1 MKRIFLF
8 RERIQQHVLTCLN
21 VPLPCRPP
29 PPGSPI
35 PRSAIDTS
43 ISDGSI
49 AAVVLAGVLFF
60 VLAALLVYYCLIHRP
75 RARRCQAQF
84 DAMLARTMK
93 GGSPAVRS
101 QVTRASERSSY
112 RKRLNRIISMI
123 GPNSSGQWSGRRPPP
138 VPPIGISR
146 TTEQFYDNNAIPNV
160 GDEIEVVPIGEP
172 TTTVESAHRLPED
185 IKGTRRVPSIFIDIT
200 QKPSPEASIPVSP
213 TSVSIGATQ
222 SQRQSSQNSSR
233 PHSNTFS
240 IPISFS
246 LRHIRARSK
255 ENGSTG
261 SSGRQQGRGSS
272 SVGHRDVGVE
282 HAVEEEDGSVDSES
296 TIAFAKPTT
305 PRRLTSWRGISENTG
320 EAKRWSA
327 REGVGKAI
335 HSILSGLRNARGR
348 WIRTPTGTGV
358 VYPFV
363 GVASSSVPFGTRHAV
378 SGGGFIV
385 LEGGRSRL
393 APRLS
398 GSPTSSARDS
408 KRPRSESP
416 HSQGTGQ
423 ETDITPLSYVNRS
436 LGSLLAR
443 DNDLQYQRNDDSGA
457 LLATLPPPRH
467 PYAAVADSPP
477 PPPAAIP
484 ATITSLGD
492 DGAREPAKILTV
504 PVPAIRQLPPVPTPP
519 HTNISQPLP
528 SHVADDSTGRIAQ
541 VVRPIRALPPLPIPP
556 VSEVVTETSGPVTTL
571 SSPSRT
577 RPPPPLELGTS
588 PEVGEHEGSLLSP
601 KSASDVHTESQ
612 RTSRSSKS
620 SKGSSL
626 AEFLTISSMSPFR
639 VDFLEMGSVEG
650 SEGSDSGRN
659 SSIRR
664 GKQKERRPVP
674 PKLNVALGSTSTR
687 PISLP
692 PALEAAR
699 HAIQRS
705 FLDMSGS
712 SSSFGKPE
720 PNSPAEPP
728 PETYTQVDRVEV
740 DEDRATFGQ
749 KRDRKS
755 VYYYSSANPPL
766 PSPADSHHTF
776 QTHRTYQTY
785 QSEEQSSH
793 RPWSKGRHASWRA
806 TFGVRQDIPE
816 EATPSTPDV
825 PSLPPEIAE
834 ALSQNIATGPLTTLQ
849 EIPECH
855 ALTSLPQ
862 ETPSDPDR
870 GRLSYVSTSPT
881 VATHV
886 HPLTTDFGLRQQARH
901 RSLHPDVSTGQLD
914 ATSPT
919 TDEVSPSSIQ
929 FGAGGIRRTSSGDVE
944 PASRAYHTKDEST
957 ASGDSNI
964 QRLHQGRL

>member
-1 MKRIFLF
+1 MS
-8 RERIQQHVLTCLN
+8 TCIN
-21 VPLPCRPP
+21 VTSPCRPTPRP
-29 PPGSPI
+29 PV
-35 PRSAIDTS
+35 PRTAIETS

-60 VLAALLVYYCLIHRP
+60 VIAALLVYYCLIHRP

-84 DAMLARTMK
+84 DAMLARNMK

-101 QVTRASERSSY
+101 QATKASERSSY
-112 RKRLNRIISMI
+112 RKRLSRIISML
-123 GPNSSGQWSGRRPPP
+123 GPNSSGQWSGRRLPP

-146 TTEQFYDNNAIPNV
+146 TTEQFYDNNAMPDAN
-160 GDEIEVVPIGEP
+160 DEIEVVLIGEP
-172 TTTVESAHRLPED
+172 TTTVEPSHRLPEG
-185 IKGTRRVPSIFIDIT
+185 IKGTRHVPSIFIDIT

-255 ENGSTG
+255 ENGTG
-261 SSGRQQGRGSS
+261 SVGSSRQQGRGSS
-272 SVGHRDVGVE
+272 SVGHRDVGVK
-282 HAVEEEDGSVDSES
+282 HALEEEDGSVDSES

-305 PRRLTSWRGISENTG
+305 PRRLTSWRGTSENTG
-320 EAKRWSA
+320 EARRWSA

-335 HSILSGLRNARGR
+335 HSILSGLRNAGGR
-348 WIRTPTGTGV
+348 WIRASTGTGV

-363 GVASSSVPFGTRHAV
+363 GVASSSVPFGARHAV

-385 LEGGRSRL
+385 LEAGGSRL
-393 APRLS
+393 DPGLS
-398 GSPTSSARDS
+398 GSPSSSAHDG
-408 KRPRSESP
+408 KRRRSESP

-436 LGSLLAR
+436 LGELSAR
-443 DNDLQYQRNDDSGA
+443 DDHSKDQRNDDSGI
-457 LLATLPPPRH
+457 LLATLPSPRH

-477 PPPAAIP
+477 PPPAVIP
-484 ATITSLGD
+484 AAIASPGD
-492 DGAREPAKILTV
+492 DGARERAKPLTV
-504 PVPAIRQLPPVPTPP
+504 PAVPTIRQLPPVPIPP

-528 SHVADDSTGRIAQ
+528 SQVTDDSTGRIAQ

-556 VSEVVTETSGPVTTL
+556 VSEAVTETSGPVKTL

-577 RPPPPLELGTS
+577 HPPPPLDLGTNQ
-588 PEVGEHEGSLLSP
+588 EAGGHEGSLSP
-601 KSASDVHTESQ
+601 KSASHVHMESQ

-639 VDFLEMGSVEG
+639 VDFLDMGSADG
-650 SEGSDSGRN
+650 SEGSDSGGN
-659 SSIRR
+659 CSIRR
-664 GKQKERRPVP
+664 AKQKDRRPVP
-674 PKLNVALGSTSTR
+674 PKLNVTLGSTSTR
-687 PISLP
+687 SISLP
-692 PALEAAR
+692 PALETAR

-705 FLDMSGS
+705 FLDMSNGS

-720 PNSPAEPP
+720 PSSPAEPP
-728 PETYTQVDRVEV
+728 PETYTQGDRVVEV

-755 VYYYSSANPPL
+755 VYYYSSSNPAL

-806 TFGVRQDIPE
+806 TFGVRQEYIPE
-816 EATPSTPDV
+816 EATPSTPEV
-825 PSLPPEIAE
+825 PFLPPEIAE
-834 ALSQNIATGPLTTLQ
+834 ALSQNIASGPLTILQ

-855 ALTSLPQ
+855 ALASSLPQ
-862 ETPSDPDR
+862 ETPRDPDQ

-886 HPLTTDFGLRQQARH
+886 HPLTTDFGLRQHARH
-901 RSLHPDVSTGQLD
+901 RSLHPDVSTSQLD

-957 ASGDSNI
+957 ASGDSSKP
-964 QRLHQGRL
+964 RLNQGRR

>member
-1 MKRIFLF
+1 MKQIFPF
-8 RERIQQHVLTCLN
+8 RERIQQHLLICLN
-21 VPLPCRPP
+21 VSSPCRPP
-29 PPGSPI
+29 PRPPT
-35 PRSAIDTS
+35 PRAAIETS
-43 ISDGSI
+43 ISNGSI

-75 RARRCQAQF
+75 RVRRCQAQL
-84 DAMLARTMK
+84 DAMLARTTK

-101 QVTRASERSSY
+101 QVTKASERSSY
-112 RKRLNRIISMI
+112 RKRLNRIISML
-123 GPNSSGQWSGRRPPP
+123 GPNSSGQWSGQRPPP
-138 VPPIGISR
+138 VPPIAISR
-146 TTEQFYDNNAIPNV
+146 TTERFHDNNAMPDVN
-160 GDEIEVVPIGEP
+160 DEIEVVLIGEP
-172 TTTVESAHRLPED
+172 TTTVESAYRPPEG

-233 PHSNTFS
+233 RHSNTFS

-255 ENGSTG
+255 ENGTGSTG

-282 HAVEEEDGSVDSES
+282 YALEEEDGSVDSES

-305 PRRLTSWRGISENTG
+305 PRRLASWRGISENTG
-320 EAKRWSA
+320 EAKHWS
-327 REGVGKAI
+327 REGVGKVI
-335 HSILSGLRNARGR
+335 HSIISGLRNAGGR
-348 WIRTPTGTGV
+348 WIRASTGTGV

-378 SGGGFIV
+378 SGGGFII
-385 LEGGRSRL
+385 LEGGRGRL
-393 APRLS
+393 DPRLS
-398 GSPTSSARDS
+398 GAPSSSARDS

-423 ETDITPLSYVNRS
+423 ETDITPLSYVNHS
-436 LGSLLAR
+436 LGSLSAR
-443 DNDLQYQRNDDSGA
+443 DNHLKDQRNDDSGA
-457 LLATLPPPRH
+457 PLANMPPPRH
-467 PYAAVADSPP
+467 PYAAVADSPSLP
-477 PPPAAIP
+477 SVDIPAAI
-484 ATITSLGD
+484 TSPGD
-492 DGAREPAKILTV
+492 DGAQEPAKTLTV
-504 PVPAIRQLPPVPTPP
+504 PAVPAIRQLPPVPAPP
-519 HTNISQPLP
+519 HINISQQLP
-528 SHVADDSTGRIAQ
+528 SHVADDSTGRIVQ
-541 VVRPIRALPPLPIPP
+541 IVRPIRALPPLPIPP
-556 VSEVVTETSGPVTTL
+556 VSEAVTETSSPVKAL

-577 RPPPPLELGTS
+577 RPPPLELATTTEVVE
-588 PEVGEHEGSLLSP
+588 PEGLLLPP

-626 AEFLTISSMSPFR
+626 ADFLTISSMSPFR
-639 VDFLEMGSVEG
+639 VDFLEMASVDG

-659 SSIRR
+659 SSVKR
-664 GKQKERRPVP
+664 GKQKERRPVL
-674 PKLNVALGSTSTR
+674 PKLNVTLASTSTR

-692 PALEAAR
+692 PALETAR

-705 FLDMSGS
+705 FLDLSNGS

-720 PNSPAEPP
+720 PSSPAEPP
-728 PETYTQVDRVEV
+728 PETYPQGDRVVEV

-766 PSPADSHHTF
+766 PSPAESHHTF

-806 TFGVRQDIPE
+806 TFGVRPEYIPE

-825 PSLPPEIAE
+825 PFLPPEIAE
-834 ALSQNIATGPLTTLQ
+834 ASQNVPAGPLTTLQ
-849 EIPECH
+849 EIPECQ
-855 ALTSLPQ
+855 ALTSSLPQ
-862 ETPSDPDR
+862 ETRSDPDQ

-881 VATHV
+881 IATHV
-886 HPLTTDFGLRQQARH
+886 HPLTTDFGLRQHARR
-901 RSLHPDVSTGQLD
+901 RSLHPDVSTSQLD
-914 ATSPT
+914 AASPT

-929 FGAGGIRRTSSGDVE
+929 FRAGGIRRTSSGDVE
-944 PASRAYHTKDEST
+944 PR
-957 ASGDSNI
+957 
-964 QRLHQGRL
+964 